1 MAKRRKEVRTYK
13 YDCTLT
19 GETYVLTQKL
29 DKTDELISVDAY
41 YQLNPEKDD
50 RTLAVKKKLG
60 VGEEKEEVETS
71 KDSDTVQ

>member
-29 DKTDELISVDAY
+29 DKVDELISVDAF
-41 YQLNPEKDD
+41 YQLNPDKDD
-50 RTLAVKKKLG
+50 RPKSIKKKLG
-60 VGEEKEEVETS
+60 VEEETEATS
-71 KDSDTVQ
+71 KEPIQ